1 MDDIQ
6 TIVDK
11 NGDVTAVV
19 VPVAAWREIAEA
31 IETHHLL
38 RSPAV
43 QAQVLDAL
51 EPRGAAARLRERLGG
66 TEA

>member
-31 IETHHLL
+31 VETHHLL

-43 QAQVLDAL
+43 RGQVLAAL
-51 EPRGAAARLRERLGG
+51 EPRGAAARLKERLGG
-66 TEA
+66 GE

>member
-6 TIVDK
+6 TIIDK

-38 RSPAV
+38 RSPTVRDKVVA
-43 QAQVLDAL
+43 AL
-51 EPRGAAARLRERLGG
+51 NRDGGSARLKERLGG
-66 TEA
+66 E